1 MTLAGFEVD
10 EAPHNMDGLLL
21 HAWDESERV
30 EAFTSRRVMD
40 RWVAPRQPY
49 RTGRSLLRA
58 QYNALGKLN
67 LAAIE
72 RIAVSKYQRGKAFN
86 RQHPFVDIL
95 LSDITESDETLDTS
109 ELVREPL
116 GPLSNGCRVRRVTV
130 PTYRT
135 ATALNT
141 PRPVP
146 RVPRSLI
153 LSGTRL
159 NLARGRIREE
169 RVSVGWSATSEAQ
182 PKI

>member
-10 EAPHNMDGLLL
+10 ETPHNMDGLLL

-95 LSDITESDETLDTS
+95 LSDITEGEETL
-109 ELVREPL
+109 ELL
-116 GPLSNGCRVRRVTV
+116 
-130 PTYRT
+130 
-135 ATALNT
+135 
-141 PRPVP
+141 
-146 RVPRSLI
+146 
-153 LSGTRL
+153 
-159 NLARGRIREE
+159 
-169 RVSVGWSATSEAQ
+169 
-182 PKI
+182 